1 MKLIKFGPQGSEKP
15 GVILSNGTAID
26 VSAFTR
32 DFDEAFFE
40 SSGLERLSAWLEMN
54 SSNAPQVPAG
64 IRLGAPLA
72 RPSKII
78 CIGLN
83 YSDHAK
89 ESGMAV
95 PVEPI
100 IFFKSTTALTG
111 PNDGLVIPEG
121 SEKTDWEVELAV
133 VIGKTARSVSEDA
146 AMDYVAGYLLHN
158 DYSERAWQ
166 LERGGQWVK
175 GKSADTF
182 APLGPWLATTD
193 EIPDPHTLR
202 LWLKVNG
209 ETKQDGTTANLIFK
223 IPFLVSYVSQFMTL
237 LPGDV
242 ISTGTPAGVGL
253 GFKPPQYLKAGD
265 IIELGIPFTDPM
277 ADGITIQ
284 LAGQRALAAGQSLEK
299 TLQYAREFRKVDE
312 TTPIVLMGY
321 YNPIYSRGVD
331 KFLVDAKEAGID
343 GLIVV
348 DLPPEEDSELC
359 IPAQAA
365 GINFIR
371 LATPTTDD
379 KRLPKVLT
387 NTSGFVYYVS
397 VTGITGTASAQAND
411 VGPEVA
417 RIKSHTDLP
426 VIVGFGIKTP
436 QAAADIAAIADGA
449 VVGSAIVERVGAGDS
464 VADVLAFVK
473 SLADGTHSA

>member
-1 MKLIKFGPQGSEKP
+1 MKLIKFGQQGSEKP
-15 GVILSNGTAID
+15 GVILSNGTTID
-26 VSAFTR
+26 ISAFTP

-54 SSNAPQVPAG
+54 ASNAPQVPAG

-146 AMDYVAGYLLHN
+146 AMDYVAGYVLHN

-182 APLGPWLATTD
+182 APLGPWLATKE
-193 EIPDPHTLR
+193 EIPDPHILR

-209 ETKQDGTTANLIFK
+209 EMKQDGTTANLIFK
-223 IPFLVSYVSQFMTL
+223 IPFLVSYLSRFMTL

-253 GFKPPQYLKAGD
+253 GFNPPQYLRVGD
-265 IIELGIPFTDPM
+265 TVEL
-277 ADGITIQ
+277 
-284 LAGQRALAAGQSLEK
+284 
-299 TLQYAREFRKVDE
+299 
-312 TTPIVLMGY
+312 
-321 YNPIYSRGVD
+321 
-331 KFLVDAKEAGID
+331 GID
-343 GLIVV
+343 GLG
-348 DLPPEEDSELC
+348 S
-359 IPAQAA
+359 Q
-365 GINFIR
+365 
-371 LATPTTDD
+371 
-379 KRLPKVLT
+379 KQ
-387 NTSGFVYYVS
+387 
-397 VTGITGTASAQAND
+397 TAS
-411 VGPEVA
+411 
-417 RIKSHTDLP
+417 
-426 VIVGFGIKTP
+426 
-436 QAAADIAAIADGA
+436 GA
-449 VVGSAIVERVGAGDS
+449 VHAGE
-464 VADVLAFVK
+464 V
-473 SLADGTHSA
+473 